1 MNREKVIWGVK
12 ITCYTVTAVLWG
24 LIIWELVPKFR
35 QLASSTAERE
45 KIKAWVFYNS
55 IDDNWKSS
63 IYEDN
68 IEDFMSSSTFSEY
81 SGAKVMVDGMDGK
94 VEINPYK
101 LLILDEN
108 DICNF
113 LKSFSSTMSID
124 GKDQL
129 VEFRT
134 KLFWDAGI
142 YRRWSSSDNECDP
155 SMKSY
160 MDRNAY
166 ALCKYFAENDKTFK
180 SFCKQ
185 LNLWYRRC
193 VQEEALSQVQ
203 VKDVLKVKSG
213 SSKQV
218 SSSLVTY
225 QMGEDFY
232 VLVELEES
240 KSTGQYKVSELESGN
255 IFDIQ
260 EAIDIALCAGQFFNN

>member
-1 MNREKVIWGVK
+1 M
-12 ITCYTVTAVLWG
+12 L
-24 LIIWELVPKFR
+24 R
-35 QLASSTAERE
+35 QLASLTAESE
-45 KIKAWVFYNS
+45 EIKAWVFYNN
-55 IDDNWKSS
+55 IDDSWKSS
-63 IYEDN
+63 IYDDN
-68 IEDFMSSSTFSEY
+68 IEGFMSSTTFSEY
-81 SGAKVMVDGMDGK
+81 SGAKVMVDGIDGK

-101 LLILDEN
+101 FLILDEN

-124 GKDQL
+124 DKGQL

-134 KLFWDAGI
+134 KLYWDAGI
-142 YRRWSSSDNECDP
+142 YWRWSSSDNECEP
-155 SMKSY
+155 SMKSC
-160 MDRNAY
+160 MDGNAY
-166 ALCKYFAENDKTFK
+166 ALCRYFAENDKIFK
-180 SFCKQ
+180 SFCRQ

-213 SSKQV
+213 SSKRV

-225 QMGEDFY
+225 QIGEDFY

-240 KSTGQYKVSELESGN
+240 KSSGQYKVSELESGN

-260 EAIDIALCAGQFFNN
+260 EAIDIVLSIGRNF